1 MNSSYTYEHKPPFHK
16 IYTDK
21 VDQPHNTTNS
31 GDEGMNKRRTNKIG
45 NDSHPITS
53 KTDNNIIKREGNTG
67 KTEYVKLS
75 DNNPNIYKEK

>member
-1 MNSSYTYEHKPPFHK
+1 
-16 IYTDK
+16 
-21 VDQPHNTTNS
+21 
-31 GDEGMNKRRTNKIG
+31 MNKRRTNKIG